1 MYCTGT
7 QNKGIPTGIGVH
19 GEWGAQRVRRVE
31 NGVEKALRC
40 TESRAHRDAHG
51 VEVYRALGSIGTG
64 VQS

>member
-1 MYCTGT
+1 M
-7 QNKGIPTGIGVH
+7 H